1 MLVQAG
7 ISFIEEYYKK
17 QISYNKIMNKN
28 ILLIDKEAGW
38 TSFDVVAWVR
48 ARKSELQNLKA
59 NSKQLKTKVG
69 HAGTLDPFA
78 TGLLIVLIGKDAT
91 KRQDEF
97 MKQDKEYE
105 ATLALGKTSSTGDPE
120 GDVQEIPNHKYQIP
134 NKLQISNV
142 LKSFVGEIEQIPPAH
157 SAIKINGKKAYE
169 LARKG
174 LDPKLKSR
182 KVTIFDIKI
191 LDYSWPFLTIRVKCG
206 SGTYIRS
213 LAKDIGEALK
223 VGAYLTELR
232 RTKIGKFDVKDAKK
246 VSEINF

>member
-1 MLVQAG
+1 
-7 ISFIEEYYKK
+7 
-17 QISYNKIMNKN
+17 
-28 ILLIDKEAGW
+28 LLIDKDAGW
-38 TSFDVVAWVR
+38 TSFDVVAKVR
-48 ARKSELQNLKA
+48 NISGEK
-59 NSKQLKTKVG
+59 KVG

-78 TGLLIVLIGKDAT
+78 TGLLIVLVGKDAT

-120 GDVQEIPNHKYQIP
+120 GEISEFPINNIQFPMLDSGQARMTVEK
-134 NKLQISNV
+134 V
-142 LKSFVGEIEQIPPAH
+142 LKQFIGEIDQIPPAH

-174 LDPKLKSR
+174 IDPKLKPR
-182 KVTIFDIKI
+182 KVHINDLTI
-191 LDYSWPFLTIRVKCG
+191 LDYSWPFLIIRVQCG

-213 LAKDIGEALK
+213 LAADIGEALGA
-223 VGAYLTELR
+223 GAYLTELR

>member
-1 MLVQAG
+1 
-7 ISFIEEYYKK
+7 
-17 QISYNKIMNKN
+17 MNKN

-38 TSFDVVAWVR
+38 TSFDVVAKIR
-48 ARKSELQNLKA
+48 NITGEK
-59 NSKQLKTKVG
+59 KVG

-78 TGLLIVLIGKDAT
+78 TGLLIVLVGKDAT

-105 ATLALGKTSSTGDPE
+105 ATLDLGKVSTTGDPE
-120 GDVQEIPNHKYQIP
+120 GI
-134 NKLQISNV
+134 ISKSNGHSLSVISEEKIREV
-142 LKSFVGEIEQIPPAH
+142 LKNFIGEIDQTPPVH

-174 LDPKLKSR
+174 IDPKLKSR
-182 KVTIFDIKI
+182 KVQINDIEI
-191 LDYSWPFLTIRVKCG
+191 IDYSRPFLKLKISCG

-213 LAKDIGEALK
+213 LAADIGEALG

-232 RTKIGKFDVKDAKK
+232 RTKIGKFEVKDAKK
-246 VSEINF
+246 IKDI